1 MHVVVLGYLR
11 QQLFDEATHVT
22 PMPQPLF
29 MHVLRPVATIAPQP
43 QPPRKN
49 DQATRRRVRPSTDAQ
64 QPATESVQNE
74 LVEAAPD
81 DKQVAQPEPQVLT
94 DAAESVNAESPTS
107 AEPLAPTPSRQDA
120 WPVDTRLSYSV
131 KGYYRGDFYGWGQ
144 VQWQHSDGR
153 YQVQVDMRLA
163 LLFTGTLI
171 SQGGVTANGLQPSI
185 YEERGMGRAR
195 RMLFDG
201 TMVTFNDGS
210 QTEQPHGVQDTA
222 SQFVE
227 LSHRFSSGRQA
238 LEVGGEVSVWLARPR
253 EMHLWTY
260 DVIALDTLALPELGE
275 VQAFHLK
282 PRPVANPRGVINAEL
297 WFAPSL
303 QYLPV
308 RIRVNLGGDNYVEM
322 TVKRIEQ
329 GATPVTAA
337 P

>member
-11 QQLFDEATHVT
+11 QQLFDDTMLVT

-29 MHVLRPVATIAPQP
+29 MHVLRPLAAATPQ
-43 QPPRKN
+43 RLKKN
-49 DQATRRRVRPSTDAQ
+49 DQKNRRRIPPPIAT
-64 QPATESVQNE
+64 QPTPTEPLQNG
-74 LVEAAPD
+74 LVEPAPEETQAALPD
-81 DKQVAQPEPQVLT
+81 PQVVP
-94 DAAESVNAESPTS
+94 DAADLANAEPPTPPESLAPTS
-107 AEPLAPTPSRQDA
+107 ATQDA

-171 SQGGVTANGLQPSI
+171 SQGELTANGLQPHV

-195 RMLFDG
+195 RMVFDG
-201 TMVTFNDGS
+201 TSVVFNDGS
-210 QTEQPHGVQDTA
+210 QQLQPAGVQDTA

-227 LSHRFSSGRQA
+227 LTHRFSSGRQA
-238 LEVGGEVSVWLARPR
+238 LEVGSEVPVWLARPR

-260 DVIALDTLALPELGE
+260 DVLALETLQLPELGE

-282 PRPVANPRGVINAEL
+282 PRPVANPRGVIHAEL
-297 WFAPSL
+297 WFAPGL

-329 GATPVTAA
+329 GAPPVT
-337 P
+337 PPQ